1 MSIFYSHLAILKD
14 VFRSSEIY
22 DWEIVGDFR
31 RVFFAVWRVLL
42 TLCAAK
48 IAKSAS
54 GVFCRR
60 RVGEFRRIGG
70 VRRIGEKTRRLAV
83 WGTTL
88 APYYF

>member
-60 RVGEFRRIGG
+60 RVGEFRRIG
-70 VRRIGEKTRRLAV
+70 EKTRRLAV